1 MISAVDRDRRNCYR
15 LLLTWLWVTLL
26 VLGIEA
32 IAGWITQSLL
42 LLAEALHTFVDAFST
57 GLSLIAVA
65 SPQRPLG
72 REVWGHGRAEVA
84 STLGIVSFLGFTGLS
99 LLLAALQQAINA
111 FSRQPDP
118 FKAMIDRSVVYLIVA
133 AIVLSLMVAVYAYS
147 RSRNLGSLALVLHSQ
162 HVLGDAWLSGVTLAG
177 IIAIWQQQTWVD
189 PCLAFLLTLFVIRSL
204 WKVLYDQL
212 PALVRPMAIAP
223 EAVAHIVTQ
232 VEGVTRCVR
241 IRSRGL
247 VGRQVWVELHVVIH
261 PDFLGV
267 AHIVGERI
275 DAALR
280 LQYGPLRTQIWVE
293 ETYPT
298 AKLPKK
304 DDSNH
309 AWSESENP
317 SDSWTEGF

>member
-1 MISAVDRDRRNCYR
+1 MVSATDRERRNCYR
-15 LLLTWLWVTLL
+15 LLLTWLWITLL

-42 LLAEALHTFVDAFST
+42 LLAEALHTFIDAFST

-65 SPQRPLG
+65 SAQRPLG

-84 STLGIVSFLGFTGLS
+84 ATLGVVSFLGFTGLS
-99 LLLAALQQAINA
+99 LVLAAGQQAFNA
-111 FSRQPDP
+111 LSGQPDP
-118 FKAMIDRSVVYLIVA
+118 FKAMMDRSMVYLIVA
-133 AIVLSLMVAVYAYS
+133 IVALSLMVAAYAYS
-147 RSRNLGSLALVLHSQ
+147 RSQRLGSLALVLHSK

-177 IIAIWQQQTWVD
+177 MIAIWQQQVWVD
-189 PCLAFLLTLFVIRSL
+189 PYLAVLLTIFAVRSL

-212 PALVRPMAIAP
+212 PTLLRPMAIAP

-232 VEGVTRCVR
+232 VDGVTRCVR

-247 VGRQVWVELHVVIH
+247 VGRQVWIELHVVIH

-293 ETYPT
+293 ESYPVT
-298 AKLPKK
+298 QSHQKN
-304 DDSNH
+304 DSNQT
-309 AWSESENP
+309 WLESENA
-317 SDSWTEGF
+317 SDSWTEGM